1 MSEVTYLGHVVSE
14 EGIKTDPDK
23 IKALKKWPTPKR
35 IKDARKFLGF
45 AGYYRRFC
53 KGFSAIVRPLN
64 DLLVGQSTKKPTKKT
79 VFKWEEPQQIA
90 FKTTKTVLIE

>member
-14 EGIKTDPDK
+14 EGIRTDPDK
-23 IKALKKWPTPKR
+23 IKALRSWPTPKS
-35 IKDARKFLGF
+35 IKDVRKFLGF

-64 DLLVGQSTKKPTKKT
+64 DLLFGQSTKKQTKKT
-79 VFKWEEPQQIA
+79 VFKWEEP
-90 FKTTKTVLIE
+90 